1 MKKTAE
7 RAAAFLAGTVLL
19 AAALEVALRLFGGLY
34 TARLPGPAAEAAYTV
49 LCAGDSFTYGAGAPA
64 GSSYPAQL
72 ETMLKERFPGQPVRV
87 VNFGEVAQNT
97 SQLLERLPQA
107 LEETRPDAV
116 VLLSGMNNFW
126 NYWGYHDGTGG
137 ASRRL
142 LDRLRVARLAGLLWR
157 EASRLL
163 AERETRARQ
172 AGQQKCNILQ
182 EHETCVARVKNF
194 GDADSA
200 IAACKAAVDKCPRDL
215 DALLNVGFAYLNS
228 HRPNEALPWLKRVV
242 KEDPAHPMAYIGISN
257 ALGSNRAE
265 AERWMR
271 LGAARTGGA
280 TGALFSGKYDVAG
293 WIKLDLGAAID
304 LAEARGARVLLQNYP
319 GAERQEATIVS
330 NMLKETAAARSL
342 PFVDQAGVFSRLLA
356 KAPRDEYFAYKDP
369 HCSANGYRV
378 MAEQVASALEKHG
391 FLKKNAAR

>member
-1 MKKTAE
+1 MRKTAE
-7 RAAAFLAGTVLL
+7 KAAAFLAGAVLL
-19 AAALEVALRLFGGLY
+19 ATGLELALRISGGFY
-34 TARLPGPAAEAAYTV
+34 AARLPGPAAETAYTV
-49 LCAGDSFTYGAGAPA
+49 LCVGDSFTFGAGAPE
-64 GSSYPAQL
+64 GSSYPVQL
-72 ETMLKERFPGQPVRV
+72 EAVLKERFPGRPVRV

-97 SQLLERLPQA
+97 AQLLERLPQA
-107 LEETRPDAV
+107 LDETRPDAV
-116 VLLSGMNNFW
+116 VLLSGMANFW
-126 NYWGYHDGTGG
+126 NYWGYRDGTGG
-137 ASRRL
+137 PRRRL
-142 LDRLRVARLAGLLWR
+142 LDRLRVARLARLLWR

-163 AERETRARQ
+163 AERSVRSRQ
-172 AGQQKCNILQ
+172 ARQQKCNILP
-182 EHETCVARVKNF
+182 EHITCVARMKNF
-194 GDADSA
+194 GDADGA
-200 IAACKAAVDKCPRDL
+200 IAACRTAVEKCPRDV

-228 HRPNEALPWLKRVV
+228 HRPDEALSWLKRAV
-242 KEDPAHPMAYIGISN
+242 KAAPANPMAYIGISN
-257 ALGSNRAE
+257 ALGSNRTE

-271 LGAARTGGA
+271 LGAERTGGA

-319 GAERQEATIVS
+319 GAEREETTVVS
-330 NMLKETAAARSL
+330 NMLKETAAARAL

-369 HCSANGYRV
+369 HCSAKGYRV